1 MESPSHKRLVELAI
15 LLTKRV
21 IPSDLHCLLE
31 AEREGYNRPSKVM
44 GGAVPDVCFAGSNHY
59 ILGEAKT
66 INDFNR
72 KHSQEQFRSYM
83 ESLSFFSGESLL
95 IITVPM
101 IIYPD
106 AINHFRNI
114 KRKTKSSVKVLV
126 ACDLALTTEI

>member
-1 MESPSHKRLVELAI
+1 MESPSHRRLVELAI
-15 LLTKRV
+15 LLTKRI

-31 AEREGYNRPSKVM
+31 AEMEGYNRPSKVT
-44 GGAVPDVCFAGSNHY
+44 GGAVPDVSFSGSNYY

-72 KHSQEQFRSYM
+72 KHSQEQFRSYL
-83 ESLSFFSGESLL
+83 ESLSFFAGVSLL

-106 AINHFRNI
+106 AINHFRNL
-114 KRKTKSSVKVLV
+114 KRKTKSRVKVLV
-126 ACDLALTTEI
+126 ACDLALTTVV

>member
-1 MESPSHKRLVELAI
+1 MESPSHRRLVELAI
-15 LLTKRV
+15 QLTKRI

-31 AEREGYNRPSKVM
+31 AEREGYNRPSKVT
-44 GGAVPDVCFAGSNHY
+44 GGAVPDVSFAGSNYY

-83 ESLSFFSGESLL
+83 EALSFFSGESLL

-106 AINHFRNI
+106 AINHFRNLKK
-114 KRKTKSSVKVLV
+114 KRK
-126 ACDLALTTEI
+126 AE